1 LQQPSCKILRVPP
14 TSPKNDSP
22 RRTASA
28 RLEGLAVSKIE
39 KLPPDY
45 WVFQFGNG
53 VALSTQSQWRLL
65 SKDAI
70 LLTSEDDGQQYGL
83 TEPVDAVARIRE
95 LLESRVASKVEVDQA
110 SADFTISFDN
120 ETVLQIVNLSS
131 GYEAWTLD
139 SEGDFLMVGR
149 NGCS

>member
-1 LQQPSCKILRVPP
+1 MPP

-45 WVFQFGNG
+45 WVFKFGNG
-53 VALSTQSQWRLL
+53 VVLSTQSQWRLL
-65 SKDAI
+65 SPIAI
-70 LLTSEDDGQQYGL
+70 LLTSEDDGQKYGL
-83 TEPVDAVARIRE
+83 PKPVDAVASIRK
-95 LLESRVASKVEVDQA
+95 LLENRVVAKAQVEHA
-110 SADFTISFDN
+110 SADFTTYFDN
-120 ETVLQIVNLSS
+120 GTVLQIVNLSS
-131 GYEAWTLD
+131 GYEAWKLE

>member
-1 LQQPSCKILRVPP
+1 
-14 TSPKNDSP
+14 
-22 RRTASA
+22 
-28 RLEGLAVSKIE
+28 
-39 KLPPDY
+39 
-45 WVFQFGNG
+45 
-53 VALSTQSQWRLL
+53 LSTQSQWRLL
-65 SKDAI
+65 SQNAI

-83 TEPVDAVARIRE
+83 PEPVDAVARIRE
-95 LLESRVASKVEVDQA
+95 LLESRVVSKVEVDQA
-110 SADFTISFDN
+110 SADFNIYFDN